1 MNFALLSPRVWLEL
15 IGVALIAALIWYAY
29 HWAYANGERDANAV
43 YIAQALEQEKA
54 ARAKEQGMQT
64 SLENLRDAYIAKQ
77 KSYVASAA
85 AAANSLRDLQAGLAI
100 PSGNDPAT
108 AIGIDELAR
117 TRAVVG
123 SCAGIVQKMAEALD
137 AEESKLIALQ
147 SYVSTV
153 LLALNPKK

>member
-15 IGVALIAALIWYAY
+15 IGAALISALIWYAY

-43 YIAQALEQEKA
+43 YMAQALEQEKA

-77 KSYVASAA
+77 KSHAVSAA

-117 TRAVVG
+117 TRIVVG

-137 AEESKLIALQ
+137 SSEARLSALQ
-147 SYVSTV
+147 TYVKEVV
-153 LLALNPKK
+153 LK